1 MKRWLCCLLPVLM
14 LCGCGAEETLETV
27 ADEWMV
33 PAMAQPREV
42 ALRLPEN
49 LVMPVLEDADRK
61 MYLGKDYEI
70 MVETMASGDLDAT
83 LRSLTGYTGNRLTV
97 IKTGQDDVERYDF
110 VWTAAGEQG
119 ERLGRGTILDD
130 GDYHYCLTVLRDEDE
145 ALVVWQDVFES
156 FALVQS

>member
-1 MKRWLCCLLPVLM
+1 MKRWLCCLLPMLL
-14 LCGCGAEETLETV
+14 LCGCGVEETLETV
-27 ADEWMV
+27 ADEWLV

-42 ALRLPEN
+42 TLRLPEN